1 MGANNKKL
9 KDIKLPSIKAN
20 LKSGRERLIYN
31 EEETEFTLLDF
42 WRWGFSDILSNA
54 TRGKF
59 AEFIVATAVGADL
72 KTPSDEWGAY
82 DLLTP
87 DGIKIEVKTSAFI
100 QSWAQKDYSKPVF
113 SIRPAKYW
121 DHDTGMSDG
130 EAKRH
135 ADVYVFCLL
144 KEKDQSKI
152 NPLILDQWEFY
163 VVPTTTLNNYKRSSY
178 SITLPSLR
186 KLTEPIS
193 YDEIFSALLNSL

>member
-9 KDIKLPSIKAN
+9 KDIKLPSIKAD

-54 TRGKF
+54 TRGKL

-87 DGIKIEVKTSAFI
+87 DGIKVEVKTSAFI

-121 DHDTGMSDG
+121 DQDNGMSDG
-130 EAKRH
+130 KAKRH

-178 SITLPSLR
+178 SITLPSLC
-186 KLTEPIS
+186 KLTIVGREGKTPC
-193 YDEIFSALLNSL
+193 L